1 MPGEDSTPGRRPSV
15 RSPGEFTVTKIK
27 PAYQQVADQLR
38 NLIISGELGPGDRL
52 PVENQLSLTFGV
64 SRSTVREAL
73 RSLSAQNLVYTSR
86 GVAGGT
92 FIAETSPVVLSGYLE
107 TGLSL
112 LNGSDAITSAELL
125 EAREIFEV
133 PATRL
138 AARRRTPEQVAAMRE
153 GIERESASDR
163 GATFEHNTAF
173 HAMVLEVAGNR
184 LAEVIISPIFGVI
197 RSRFLADAAGRQ
209 FWKEVDQDHLTVLKY
224 IEAGD
229 EDAAAAAMTDHLR
242 RLSQAYLRQAVPS
255 PRSEA
260 SLDTDSGDVG

>member
-1 MPGEDSTPGRRPSV
+1 MTVDSASPSRKPSV
-15 RSPGEFTVTKIK
+15 RGPSEFAVRKIK

-38 NLIISGELGPGDRL
+38 DLIISGELGPGDRL
-52 PVENQLSLTFGV
+52 PIEGQLSTTFGV

-92 FIAETSPVVLSGYLE
+92 FISETSPRVLSGYLE

-138 AARRRTPEQVAAMRE
+138 AAKRRTPEQITAMRE
-153 GIERESASDR
+153 AIEREVASTDR
-163 GATFEHNTAF
+163 SSTFEHNTLF
-173 HAMVLEVAGNR
+173 HAAVLEAAGNR

-197 RSRFLADAAGRQ
+197 RSRFLNDGATGR
-209 FWKEVDQDHLTVLKY
+209 FWKQVDEDHLTILKH
-224 IEAGD
+224 IEGGD
-229 EDAAAAAMTDHLR
+229 ENAAADAMKQHLR
-242 RLSQAYLRQAVPS
+242 RLSEAYLRQGVAALAL
-255 PRSEA
+255 RH
-260 SLDTDSGDVG
+260 T